1 MPEFFIFIFRTEHT
15 RLLHL
20 FLSASPGALGRHSRF
35 SDSRSAP
42 ALDFPIPSHS
52 SAGLLSSGFLNSAHR
67 LNLRCCS
74 LLWSCTVVI
83 LFPSLACSIFG
94 RSAVSGHLCLLCLNA
109 SYSRWRL
116 FNFCLH
122 VLFGVANQIL
132 VWHCEFVV
140 AIL

>member
-1 MPEFFIFIFRTEHT
+1 MPEFFIFIFRTEPT

-74 LLWSCTVVI
+74 LLWFCTVVI
-83 LFPSLACSIFG
+83 LFPSLACSRKLFK
-94 RSAVSGHLCLLCLNA
+94 AVAFQFLSSC
-109 SYSRWRL
+109 S
-116 FNFCLH
+116 
-122 VLFGVANQIL
+122 VGVANQIL
-132 VWHCEFVV
+132 VWHYEFVV